1 MKSTR
6 TKNIKPGKMQAALAD
21 KTQKIRNRWFILII
35 IIFSFILYGNTVFNW
50 YSLDDYHVTPVP
62 YQETKHNMI
71 IAKGIESI
79 PEIFTT
85 LYAEESGR
93 SYGYRPIVRA
103 SFAIDNELF
112 GHMEELP
119 YISHLINVLLYMFSM
134 LALFVVLKKLFK
146 RFHPFF
152 PFLVTLLFMAHPM
165 HTEVVASL
173 KNRDEILNLLFSL
186 LALNQFIHWANR
198 DKVKYLLFGILFYI
212 LALLSKT
219 TALAFLLI
227 FPLALYFFTE
237 IRTKRLLWFSSA
249 VFLLALMAAVIPLLL
264 LGFSRPVEFMENP
277 LVEEGFFNRVATGLY
292 ILLIYL
298 KKLIYP
304 WPMAYYYGYD
314 TIAVQTF
321 ASGWVIFSLLLH
333 LGLFVFAI
341 KKFKEKHILSFTIL
355 YYLIT
360 IAMFTNIVM
369 PVPGIIGDRFLY
381 LPSLAFAIA
390 LVWFIFKLFKTKL
403 APEEKT
409 TTGFPLKPV
418 ALVILILIPYTVLT
432 IDRNKDWRTEYDL
445 YKHDVEYLDRSVK
458 AHDMLATNIMS
469 QINRLIASERINVT
483 KMQMPQIKKAKKHW
497 EKALEIYP
505 EHYSSWYNLGFIH
518 TQYLKNYDTAIMYF
532 NNALE
537 YCPLKT
543 LKQCRL
549 SLYYLGK
556 IYENKSMYD
565 SALHYY
571 EESHKLGLHD
581 IRTLLAL
588 VDIYFI
594 IEDYKSA
601 SYYNNMIRT
610 MDETSYVAWLHDAR
624 YYQIKGNERKAKES
638 LNKAMDVG
646 GFNSHSRM
654 MFNYYRM
661 KFDWKNASQYYIRA
675 LQEEQQFN
683 PSLNE

>member
-1 MKSTR
+1 
-6 TKNIKPGKMQAALAD
+6 MQATLAD

-71 IAKGIESI
+71 IAKGIEGI

-119 YISHLINVLLYMFSM
+119 YISHLINVLLYMFSI

-237 IRTKRLLWFSSA
+237 IKTKRLLWFSSA

-341 KKFKEKHILSFTIL
+341 KKFKEKHILSFTVL

-390 LVWFIFKLFKTKL
+390 LAWFIFKLFKTKL

-445 YKHDVEYLDRSVK
+445 YLHDVQYLDRSVK

-505 EHYSSWYNLGFIH
+505 GHYSSWYNLGFIH
-518 TQYLKNYDTAIMYF
+518 TEYLKNYDTAVNYF
-532 NNALE
+532 HRALRL
-537 YCPLKT
+537 CPSDS
-543 LKQCRL
+543 LKQCIL
-549 SLYYLGK
+549 ANYYLGK
-556 IYENKSMYD
+556 TYERVEKYD
-565 SALHYY
+565 SAFYY
-571 EESHKLGLHD
+571 LNESHRLNPAD
-581 IRTLLAL
+581 IRSIAAAT
-588 VDIYFI
+588 DIYYM
-594 IEDYKSA
+594 IEEYETANRLNERMKRAYPNSPIPWINEGRYYLVLGEEKKARQYLQKAMQVGGYQSMNRMMFEYFRNKRDWKSA
-601 SYYNNMIRT
+601 SKFYINT
-610 MDETSYVAWLHDAR
+610 QQET
-624 YYQIKGNERKAKES
+624 
-638 LNKAMDVG
+638 
-646 GFNSHSRM
+646 
-654 MFNYYRM
+654 
-661 KFDWKNASQYYIRA
+661 
-675 LQEEQQFN
+675 QQFN